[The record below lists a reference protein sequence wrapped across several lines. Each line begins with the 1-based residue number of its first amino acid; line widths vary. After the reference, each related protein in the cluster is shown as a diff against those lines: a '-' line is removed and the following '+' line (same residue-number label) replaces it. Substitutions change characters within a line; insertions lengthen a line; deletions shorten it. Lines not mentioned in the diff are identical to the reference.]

1 MRVFRRR
8 SKNALLAKSLQHGFP
23 AFCLPKRKAPAGYAG
38 ANFHLMKLQIILQ
51 ARSFLSPLF
60 GSESQAALLSVA
72 QSAFRLP
79 SAVLPADSWTG
90 WRVMPSPKSL
100 ILWAFS
106 FNRCL
111 FIKKILSHIASLCKV
126 VLYEFITQRL
136 QSIHLPC
143 SLFYIN
149 LCS

>member
-38 ANFHLMKLQIILQ
+38 ANFHLMKLQIYLTGSLVSFTFVRVGIASSSLV
-51 ARSFLSPLF
+51 RSAICFSI
-60 GSESQAALLSVA
+60 AASR
-72 QSAFRLP
+72 SSGRFM
-79 SAVLPADSWTG
+79 DG

-106 FNRCL
+106 FNRCF
-111 FIKKILSHIASLCKV
+111 FIKKILSHLASLCKV